1 MRQATPCERAA
12 FVVIYYIWHT
22 KEEPDMGQQI
32 TDQIAFLTEART
44 ALEELGVARD
54 REKQL
59 KQDEGKWGKTL
70 DGEKRALEETVN
82 STVKKRRDAI
92 STSYDEEIEKAQD
105 KLKKARVKREKA
117 KNQRMERTT
126 GLSGMRPGRCNSRGT
141 EQRRFPLSVFIGWT
155 DGNGRRV
162 VFLLD

>member
-1 MRQATPCERAA
+1 
-12 FVVIYYIWHT
+12 
-22 KEEPDMGQQI
+22 MGQQI

-105 KLKKARVKREKA
+105 KLKKA
-117 KNQRMERTT
+117 
-126 GLSGMRPGRCNSRGT
+126 
-141 EQRRFPLSVFIGWT
+141 
-155 DGNGRRV
+155 
-162 VFLLD
+162 